1 MIKNISI
8 IIPVYNSDKSLLELE
23 KKIKNELYY
32 KNKIQYEI
40 IFVNDFST
48 NIQTSKI
55 LNKLKSK
62 NIKIINLKKNNGQHY
77 ATLIGLLFA
86 KNNILVTM
94 DDDLQHHPKYI
105 IHMVKH
111 LNSKNLEV
119 VFGKFKKKKHP
130 FFKNIFSK
138 INNFFIKKI
147 FNLNNKFEI
156 SSFRVI
162 KKTLAKKLIN
172 SSIYNAYIGCMI
184 LNATDKI
191 DNYIV
196 EHNYRKYKKSNYK
209 FTDQLKLFFVLM
221 FDYSNIPLIL
231 TAILSLTFCLIG
243 ILFAIFIIY
252 KSVVTSG
259 TVPGWASIIFTISV
273 FFTSI
278 NLLLLLIGVNSFRFN
293 KKKTIQDRF
302 F

>member
-8 IIPVYNSDKSLLELE
+8 IIPVYNSDKSLIELE
-23 KKIKNELYY
+23 KMIKNELYY
-32 KNKIQYEI
+32 KNKIRYEI
-40 IFVNDFST
+40 IFVNDFSS

-62 NIKIINLKKNNGQHY
+62 NVKIINLKKNNGQHY
-77 ATLIGLLFA
+77 ATLTGLLYA
-86 KNNILVTM
+86 KNKILVTM
-94 DDDLQHHPKYI
+94 DDDLQHNPKYI
-105 IHMVKH
+105 IKMVKH
-111 LNSKNLEV
+111 LNSKNLDV

-147 FNLNNKFEI
+147 FNLNNRFEI

-162 KKTLAKKLIN
+162 KATLAKRLIN
-172 SSIYNAYIGCMI
+172 SPIYSPYIGCMI
-184 LNATDKI
+184 LNSTDKI
-191 DNYIV
+191 DNYII

-209 FTDQLKLFFVLM
+209 FIDQLKLFFVLM
-221 FDYSNIPLIL
+221 FDYSNIPLIF
-231 TAILSLTFCLIG
+231 TAIISLVFCLIG

-252 KSVVTSG
+252 KSFVTSSA
-259 TVPGWASIIFTISV
+259 VPGWASIIFIISI
-273 FFTSI
+273 FFTAV
-278 NLLLLLIGVNSFRFN
+278 NLQLLLIGINSFRFN
-293 KKKTIQDRF
+293 KKQSIQERF

>member
-8 IIPVYNSDKSLLELE
+8 IIPVYNSDKSLIELE
-23 KKIKNELYY
+23 KMIKNELYY
-32 KNKIQYEI
+32 KNKIRYEI
-40 IFVNDFST
+40 IFVNDFSS

-62 NIKIINLKKNNGQHY
+62 NVKIINLKKNNGQHY
-77 ATLIGLLFA
+77 ATLTGLLYA
-86 KNNILVTM
+86 KNKILVTM
-94 DDDLQHHPKYI
+94 DDDLQHNPKYI
-105 IHMVKH
+105 IKMVKH
-111 LNSKNLEV
+111 LNSKNLDV

-147 FNLNNKFEI
+147 FNLNNRFEI

-162 KKTLAKKLIN
+162 KATLAKRLIN
-172 SSIYNAYIGCMI
+172 SPIYNPYIGCMI
-184 LNATDKI
+184 LNSTDKI
-191 DNYIV
+191 DNYII

-209 FTDQLKLFFVLM
+209 FIDQLKLFFVLM
-221 FDYSNIPLIL
+221 FDYSNIPLIF
-231 TAILSLTFCLIG
+231 TAIISLAFCLIG

-252 KSVVTSG
+252 KSFVTSSA
-259 TVPGWASIIFTISV
+259 VPGWASIIFTISI
-273 FFTSI
+273 FFTAV
-278 NLLLLLIGVNSFRFN
+278 NLQLLLIGINSFRFN
-293 KKKTIQDRF
+293 KKQSIQERF

>member
-111 LNSKNLEV
+111 LNQ
-119 VFGKFKKKKHP
+119 F
-130 FFKNIFSK
+130 
-138 INNFFIKKI
+138 NNYC
-147 FNLNNKFEI
+147 
-156 SSFRVI
+156 
-162 KKTLAKKLIN
+162 T
-172 SSIYNAYIGCMI
+172 
-184 LNATDKI
+184 
-191 DNYIV
+191 NYI
-196 EHNYRKYKKSNYK
+196 
-209 FTDQLKLFFVLM
+209 L
-221 FDYSNIPLIL
+221 
-231 TAILSLTFCLIG
+231 
-243 ILFAIFIIY
+243 
-252 KSVVTSG
+252 
-259 TVPGWASIIFTISV
+259 
-273 FFTSI
+273 
-278 NLLLLLIGVNSFRFN
+278 
-293 KKKTIQDRF
+293 
-302 F
+302 